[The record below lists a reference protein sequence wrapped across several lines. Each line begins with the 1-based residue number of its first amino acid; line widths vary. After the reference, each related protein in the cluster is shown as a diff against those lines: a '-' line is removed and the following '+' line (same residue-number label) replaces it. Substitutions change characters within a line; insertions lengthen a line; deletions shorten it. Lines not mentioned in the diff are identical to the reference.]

1 MLLSYQKARSH
12 KTLLGAK
19 NLTKKVNKLFLL
31 TVIIPTTLASIYYG
45 VIASNVYISESKF
58 IVYNPQSSGSGA
70 VGLSSLLSGAG
81 FSNNTYGVDAVQ
93 NYLLSRNAL
102 QQLQKSI
109 DIEKMYSSPDIDW
122 INRFGGLLYYRNTF
136 ENFYKY
142 YTNVVGDDVDVTS
155 NISTVTVRA
164 YSAADA
170 QLINQNL
177 LTLAQQL
184 VDRINAQADDDTVL
198 FYGKEVAD
206 DEAQVRDAGI
216 AMADFRNK
224 HGIFNPVPQSTLQ
237 LQLVEKLQDQLIQQQ
252 SVLAQMLLGTPN
264 NPQVR
269 SIKKAIESTREEIAQ
284 QTAGVAG
291 NQNSLSSQSV
301 AYESLSL
308 SQNFAERELAAS
320 IDALEQSRIRAQKQQ
335 LYIENVVSP
344 NLPDEALEPKRMRG
358 ILAVFI
364 LGLFLWGIFSV
375 ILAGVKEHHDR

>member
-1 MLLSYQKARSH
+1 MLLRYQTEAPSKIRGVAER
-12 KTLLGAK
+12 LGK
-19 NLTKKVNKLFLL
+19 NVNKLFLF
-31 TVIIPTTLASIYYG
+31 TVIIPTTLATIYYG
-45 VIASNVYISESKF
+45 LIASNVYISESKF
-58 IVYNPQSSGSGA
+58 VVYNPQSSGSSSI
-70 VGLSSLLSGAG
+70 GLSSLLSGAG
-81 FSNNTYGVDAVQ
+81 FSNNSYGVEAVQ

-109 DIEKMYSSPDIDW
+109 DIEEMYSSPNIDW
-122 INRFGGLLYYRNTF
+122 INRFGGLLYFRRTF

-142 YTNVVGDDVDVTS
+142 YGNVVGDDIDVTS
-155 NISTVTVRA
+155 NISTITVRA
-164 YSAADA
+164 YTPADA
-170 QLINQNL
+170 RLINQEL
-177 LTLAQQL
+177 LGLAQQL
-184 VDRINAQADDDTVL
+184 VDRINAAADDDTVR
-198 FYGKEVAD
+198 FYAKQVAD
-206 DEAQVRDAGI
+206 DEAQVRGSGT
-216 AMADFRNK
+216 AMADFRNE

-264 NPQVR
+264 NPQVPA
-269 SIKKAIESTREEIAQ
+269 IKKAIESTRQEIAQ

-301 AYESLSL
+301 AYESLNL

-344 NLPDEALEPKRMRG
+344 NLPDEALEPKRVRG
-358 ILAVFI
+358 ILAVFV